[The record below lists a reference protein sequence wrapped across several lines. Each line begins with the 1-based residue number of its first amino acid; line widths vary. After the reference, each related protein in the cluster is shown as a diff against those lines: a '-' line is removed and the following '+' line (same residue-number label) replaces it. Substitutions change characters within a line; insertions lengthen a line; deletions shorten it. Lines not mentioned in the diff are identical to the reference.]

1 MPNSLGMVLARSF
14 PERRP
19 SRTAPSRAG
28 QRVSATPPAS
38 PADEGNKDSPLSPND
53 AVNSVSSL
61 ATSPES
67 KYRNLEI
74 EVSHAEHTF
83 KLFGVY
89 ATGQKDLL
97 KECKVG
103 LGNKAEFP
111 TPEGVYFVTHIYD
124 KDPLWIPPPN
134 RPWAWGQSPSDRVYG
149 GTMAPLLKKRPLPSK
164 KKVQSAEDYIA
175 DEVRLDDYG
184 YRFHGTNAPRS
195 IGHNQSHGCVRM
207 LPKDARE
214 AADLI
219 KEFVRVTDRKESEN
233 GTFVVLRAPV
243 RLNLIK

>member
-1 MPNSLGMVLARSF
+1 M
-14 PERRP
+14 E
-19 SRTAPSRAG
+19 
-28 QRVSATPPAS
+28 TP
-38 PADEGNKDSPLSPND
+38 LPND
-53 AVNSVSSL
+53 PDKSVSSIP
-61 ATSPES
+61 TSPGS
-67 KYRNLEI
+67 KYRNMEI
-74 EVSHAEHTF
+74 EVTHTDHTF
-83 KLFGVY
+83 KLFGVD
-89 ATGQKDLL
+89 ASGKKDLL

-103 LGNKAEFP
+103 LGNPREFP
-111 TPEGVYFVTHIYD
+111 TPVGVYFVTHIYD

-149 GTMAPLLKKRPLPSK
+149 GTMAPLLKKRPLTSRK
-164 KKVQSAEDYIA
+164 KGPIAEDYIA
-175 DEVRLDDYG
+175 DEVKLDDYG

-219 KEFVRVTDRKESEN
+219 KEYVGVTDRKESEN

-243 RLNLIK
+243 RLNLVK